1 MAPAMTILP
10 DTIFFHKFWAVF
22 GDEEIKRYLFDRYFE
37 AKGIKKCTEAMPN
50 RDNENDCCIGIDQ
63 QILDALFPHKS
74 YEDCIKDVFDILDAF
89 FTVPSKKTRGHSSPD
104 IIFLPLEQ
112 MMRDK
117 LYNSLD
123 EFS

>member
-1 MAPAMTILP
+1 MQYFVIHSGLYWET
-10 DTIFFHKFWAVF
+10 
-22 GDEEIKRYLFDRYFE
+22 EIKRYLFDSHFE
-37 AKGIKKCTEAMPN
+37 VKGKKKCTEAMPN
-50 RDNENDCCIGIDQ
+50 HDNQNDCCIGNDQ
-63 QILDALFPHKS
+63 QILYALSPLKS
-74 YEDCIKDVFDILDAF
+74 YEDHMKDIFNIMDAF
-89 FTVPSKKTRGHSSPD
+89 FTVRSNKIRGHSSPD